1 MDGEQ
6 GQKKRMKLYE
16 KRGKRLSSAFATQKK
31 QDDEGK
37 ALKSRKKMVKS
48 ARDIMREEPLV
59 GGDEYALDTNKE
71 TGEHCESAAEI
82 PTNTQLESDSGTQE
96 DTAAFEF
103 KQRHPPVESEKEND
117 EDGESDRESEE
128 DSGNEEDG
136 ESDKEIKEDSENEE
150 EGEDTKDGTD
160 GEDEEVDEDENK
172 SESEEEGKDEEAEDE
187 EESVGESD
195 KSDNEEEDED
205 EESDIMMS
213 HRAKKSKSNDIG
225 PSTRTRSKVNK
236 DEKAYG
242 LVDESDESDEYVP
255 ESVSDD
261 EGTKPGS
268 SKKTTHDEVNKAPPK
283 TTWLSIDTR
292 MSPKKLYET
301 INILTKSQRAEVRKL
316 RLGHLLKLR
325 MDEIPKKLAH
335 FVVDRFDPKDMVID
349 LGETKLHINAD
360 AVVKVLGLP
369 NSGVLLESSKK
380 KSTSTLVAGWKAR
393 YGTTYISP
401 NQVSKMIKAERK
413 HTQNEYFKLDF
424 ISLMVGTLF
433 YAMRSGSMMLD
444 YMKSIDDNTDLGN
457 INWCKFMLSSLKECK
472 KGWKRDGMNSWF
484 VGPLTCLVLVYVD
497 GTTCG
502 AFPQDRVVP
511 PMTFWT
517 KEKLDARQ
525 RYELENDGFG
535 KGKKRDLYVDE
546 KGDESEIEEDPTTL
560 KSCIDELEDA
570 FDQMERG
577 KGRVVKVLKAAV
589 AKFKNEKKVDEF
601 LQRYKSFF
609 TCVDDITETIRETTF
624 VNEPD
629 AEPQNVHHS
638 LDEVVANIVRTVSEI
653 KEHPTSSKVSKKRKR
668 VKDPSIPSFEL
679 LSSSQSTPESDAG
692 ENKKKEVLKAV
703 QMDASK
709 KAPPRKN
716 TKNVEAKKVLKKG
729 TVTKF
734 TRPASP
740 VFPKYVKLAEENRMK
755 KPVADY
761 TRKEVDINEPI
772 DNIEKTLWIYLRKMF
787 RDKKVDDMKKPAK
800 VVKGVGV
807 VEASKDGTSKS
818 NALVVK
824 DDRKSVG
831 PTTSYMQPIFESSH
845 GFRTQAFM
853 MTTMLTGRWVVDDVI
868 TCWAILM
875 NHEEMVVTNNMP
887 KRLYL
892 HARTI
897 TDEMIKV
904 AGSCN
909 VAALCEKFKKNIKYV
924 LEDREDLMDMKCF
937 DLVVVPVFENRHYYV
952 VMFDMRNP
960 SVEVVDNM
968 DEEFICR
975 DVGCAYIDMGTP
987 AKIKY
992 LLFNYI
998 EGVKHPIAKFLL
1010 RTHISRKKV
1019 EWSTVD
1025 NDTDCGVFAMRHM
1038 EMYKGRYEPFE
1049 CGFSLAKD
1057 VQDAQLTN
1065 LRMRYAT
1072 KIMSSPS
1079 NVIATDIIK
1088 AAGDAIAKMRLTT
1101 EDGKEPDEVEED
1113 NALLSYVEE
1122 ECEEVERKLRDVT
1135 GKKTRNVDGTE
1146 AKSKGKR
1153 VSRAE

>member
-1 MDGEQ
+1 
-6 GQKKRMKLYE
+6 
-16 KRGKRLSSAFATQKK
+16 
-31 QDDEGK
+31 
-37 ALKSRKKMVKS
+37 MVKS
-48 ARDIMREEPLV
+48 ACDIMREEPSV
-59 GGDEYALDTNKE
+59 GGDEYALDTN
-71 TGEHCESAAEI
+71 
-82 PTNTQLESDSGTQE
+82 QE
-96 DTAAFEF
+96 KAFEF
-103 KQRHPPVESEKEND
+103 KQRHPPVESDKENV
-117 EDGESDRESEE
+117 EDGESDKESEE
-128 DSGNEEDG
+128 DSENEEDG

-187 EESVGESD
+187 EESIGESD

-213 HRAKKSKSNDIG
+213 RRAKKSNSNDIG

-242 LVDESDESDEYVP
+242 LVDESDGSDEYVP

-268 SKKTTHDEVNKAPPK
+268 SKKTAHDEVNKAPPK

-335 FVVDRFDPKDMVID
+335 FVVDIFDPKDMVID

-424 ISLMVGTLF
+424 ISMMVGTLF

-472 KGWKRDGMNSWF
+472 KGWKRDGMHSWF

-525 RYELENDGFG
+525 RYELENGGFG
-535 KGKKRDLYVDE
+535 KGKR
-546 KGDESEIEEDPTTL
+546 GS
-560 KSCIDELEDA
+560 SCIDELEDA

-589 AKFKNEKKVDEF
+589 AKFKNEKKVDDF

-609 TCVDDITETIRETTF
+609 TCVDDITGTIRETTF
-624 VNEPD
+624 VNEPE

-638 LDEVVANIVRTVSEI
+638 LDEVVANIVRTVSEV

-692 ENKKKEVLKAV
+692 ENNKKEVLKAV
-703 QMDASK
+703 QMDVSK
-709 KAPPRKN
+709 KAPPRK
-716 TKNVEAKKVLKKG
+716 KYKK
-729 TVTKF
+729 
-734 TRPASP
+734 R
-740 VFPKYVKLAEENRMK
+740 
-755 KPVADY
+755 
-761 TRKEVDINEPI
+761 
-772 DNIEKTLWIYLRKMF
+772 
-787 RDKKVDDMKKPAK
+787 
-800 VVKGVGV
+800 
-807 VEASKDGTSKS
+807 
-818 NALVVK
+818 
-824 DDRKSVG
+824 
-831 PTTSYMQPIFESSH
+831 
-845 GFRTQAFM
+845 
-853 MTTMLTGRWVVDDVI
+853 
-868 TCWAILM
+868 
-875 NHEEMVVTNNMP
+875 
-887 KRLYL
+887 
-892 HARTI
+892 
-897 TDEMIKV
+897 
-904 AGSCN
+904 GS
-909 VAALCEKFKKNIKYV
+909 
-924 LEDREDLMDMKCF
+924 
-937 DLVVVPVFENRHYYV
+937 
-952 VMFDMRNP
+952 
-960 SVEVVDNM
+960 
-968 DEEFICR
+968 
-975 DVGCAYIDMGTP
+975 
-987 AKIKY
+987 
-992 LLFNYI
+992 
-998 EGVKHPIAKFLL
+998 
-1010 RTHISRKKV
+1010 
-1019 EWSTVD
+1019 
-1025 NDTDCGVFAMRHM
+1025 
-1038 EMYKGRYEPFE
+1038 
-1049 CGFSLAKD
+1049 
-1057 VQDAQLTN
+1057 
-1065 LRMRYAT
+1065 
-1072 KIMSSPS
+1072 
-1079 NVIATDIIK
+1079 
-1088 AAGDAIAKMRLTT
+1088 
-1101 EDGKEPDEVEED
+1101 
-1113 NALLSYVEE
+1113 
-1122 ECEEVERKLRDVT
+1122 
-1135 GKKTRNVDGTE
+1135 
-1146 AKSKGKR
+1146 
-1153 VSRAE
+1153 